1 MLMWFDDIDDR
12 MIGQFNSMKV
22 GLMQKMK
29 ADNSIEILAKFNNFD
44 KDQKLDMITAKKY
57 ISGFD
62 TT

>member
-1 MLMWFDDIDDR
+1 
-12 MIGQFNSMKV
+12 SMNV
-22 GLMQKMK
+22 GIMQKMK

-44 KDQKLDMITAKKY
+44 SKMKADMVDSKKY